1 MVLNSQSFLPVAAST
16 PKILPCAANSPAV
29 EPKVSTSPATTGG
42 EVKLQPWQL
51 AKSVSWTCHFSLPV
65 FWSRAMPR
73 PSTVPMKTMPW
84 PTATPRL

>member
-1 MVLNSQSFLPVAAST
+1 MPGIQAPPPPYLPLSPGQLAGSCLMVLNSQSFLPVAAST

-51 AKSVSWTCHFSLPV
+51 AS
-65 FWSRAMPR
+65 A
-73 PSTVPMKTMPW
+73 
-84 PTATPRL
+84 